1 MIQVTA
7 ADVVDDVVVVVD
19 IVVVV
24 DVCIVYVVA
33 ANVVITDVVIS
44 TVVCVGDVSVDRV
57 RVGYGVVHYGYAID
71 IISVVVVVVDV
82 NCATSSY
89 V

>member
-1 MIQVTA
+1 M
-7 ADVVDDVVVVVD
+7 
-19 IVVVV
+19 
-24 DVCIVYVVA
+24 
-33 ANVVITDVVIS
+33 ITDVVIS